1 MNMKSK
7 QEWRKKLTPKE
18 YSILR
23 EKGTEPAFSGEYN
36 DNFDTGMYLCR
47 GCGAELF
54 SSEAKFDSK
63 SGWPSFFQLT
73 SKSVVEEERDVR
85 HGMER
90 TKVSCKKCG
99 GHQGHVFTD
108 GPKKTKEGKP
118 TSGLRYCINS
128 AALEFK
134 ESE

>member
-1 MNMKSK
+1 MNMKSQ

-23 EKGTEPAFSGEYN
+23 ESGTEPAYSGEYN
-36 DNFDTGMYLCR
+36 DNFDTGMYFCR

-54 SSEAKFDSK
+54 SSGAKFESQ
-63 SGWPSFFQLT
+63 SGWPSFFQPT
-73 SKSVVEEERDVR
+73 SKSAVEDGRDTR
-85 HGMER
+85 LGMER
-90 TKVSCKKCG
+90 TEVLCKKCG
-99 GHQGHVFTD
+99 GHLGHVFID
-108 GPKKTKEGKP
+108 DPRKTKSGKP

-134 ESE
+134 KRE